1 MRFFIR
7 IQRGTDAVHLALQIG
22 EGAVLLRERAGR
34 QHDVREPPGL
44 GQEGILADQQLDLL
58 QRFAHARRSRQRG
71 ERILAHQVQRL
82 DLAAPAAIEYLHE
95 RRAGRGGKRGIPGGS
110 EPGAGRRVRVGR
122 LARQQFGRDAHVH
135 GPLLVGL
142 LGQRVHAAAG
152 LRELA
157 GDPGQVH
164 QIQDIRIAIG
174 LPRHALGAEDHGLR
188 RFRIE
193 PRQLDR
199 RLPRHAGPG
208 RQRVPRQ
215 AGHGRLQRGKGVR
228 CGACRGFVHQILL
241 DDGLD
246 QRLDDPLL
254 APRRNR
260 QRMRRQLGDVGH
272 PGRRDD
278 HLRAVDTKR
287 LLDPQA
293 GDGIGL
299 GDVGADEEQHV
310 GLCDLLVA
318 VHHPPDPG
326 GMLHGPREV
335 QVSVPSAAVHMIGPN
350 GRAHQ
355 LLEQVQLLVGAA
367 RRDEPRDRAGPVL
380 GLDRRQPPDD
390 DVHRLV
396 PGFRHEPVLRA
407 DQRPTQALLAVDVLE
422 AEPPTDAQA
431 PVALGRFRPIAPLVL
446 PGERRGDALDVL
458 PAGLDVHLAS
468 VGAVGARARRLL
480 QLPGLVDVLGIL
492 VRDGADGADR
502 QAVAAEFAG
511 ETLVALGHHVCGAL
525 FFEELQR
532 VHHLHVLADVDAL
545 AAQDAA
551 VHVEIE
557 DEAAAVL
564 RQALGPGID
573 EIRHPVLEGRVLQ
586 FAMAVG
592 VADRAV
598 ERMDRE
604 VLFHRLL
611 PGLEQIVPL
620 GPHLQARLGL
630 GGAGA
635 HRRLLALHHHQAHP
649 AGAEGIEG
657 IVVAHGWND
666 LAGLGD
672 DIVERHARPGLHRL
686 AVNGQLDAGRFDI
699 RGGDRFQ
706 RHAITYHTPP

>member
-82 DLAAPAAIEYLHE
+82 DLAAPAALEHFHQG
-95 RRAGRGGKRGIPGGS
+95 RAWTGGQRHVPGGR

-164 QIQDIRIAIG
+164 QIQDIRIAVG

-188 RFRIE
+188 RFRIQ

-199 RLPRHAGPG
+199 SLPRHAGPG

-215 AGHGRLQRGKGVR
+215 AGHGRLQRGKGFR
-228 CGACRGFVHQILL
+228 CGACRGFVHQVLL

-260 QRMRRQLGDVGH
+260 QRMRRQLGDVGLL
-272 PGRRDD
+272 RRGDD
-278 HLRAVDTKR
+278 HLRAIDAER

-293 GDGIGL
+293 RDGIGL
-299 GDVGADEEQHV
+299 GDVGADEQEHV
-310 GLCDLLVA
+310 GLRDLLVA

-335 QVSVPSAAVHMIGPN
+335 QVSVPGAAVHVIGPD

-367 RRDEPRDRAGPVL
+367 RRDEPRDRGRAVL
-380 GLDRRQPPDD
+380 GLDGLQPADH
-390 DVHRLV
+390 DVHRFE
-396 PGFRHEPVLRA
+396 PGLRREPFVRA
-407 DQRPTQALLAVDVLE
+407 DQRSPQALLAVDVLE
-422 AEPPTDAQA
+422 AEPPADAEA
-431 PVALGRFRPIAPLVL
+431 AVPLGRLGAIAPLVL
-446 PGERRGDALDVL
+446 PGERRGHALDVL
-458 PAGLDVHLAS
+458 PAGLNVHLAA

-502 QAVAAEFAG
+502 QAVAAELAG
-511 ETLVALGHHVCGAL
+511 EALVALRHDVGAAL
-525 FFEELQR
+525 LLEELQR

-551 VHVEIE
+551 VHVEVE

-564 RQALGPGID
+564 RQALGLGID
-573 EIRHPVLEGRVLQ
+573 EVRDPVLEGRVL
-586 FAMAVG
+586 
-592 VADRAV
+592 
-598 ERMDRE
+598 
-604 VLFHRLL
+604 
-611 PGLEQIVPL
+611 
-620 GPHLQARLGL
+620 
-630 GGAGA
+630 
-635 HRRLLALHHHQAHP
+635 
-649 AGAEGIEG
+649 
-657 IVVAHGWND
+657 
-666 LAGLGD
+666 
-672 DIVERHARPGLHRL
+672 
-686 AVNGQLDAGRFDI
+686 
-699 RGGDRFQ
+699 
-706 RHAITYHTPP
+706 